1 MDVTPR
7 IACFFLIF
15 LFTSCGNRFDLA
27 TERGR
32 QARIDDANYHLSYG
46 QCAAAHEAI
55 DPLYAS
61 EQVNDEIRLVKAAAY
76 ACQGTFNFLTVV
88 GNIAGVSDYFA
99 ALAKSLG
106 NTENDA
112 ARSAMYSA
120 IDVLTINGTYL
131 SASNRSQSIN
141 DYMVFLQM
149 GVIGTILRNYG
160 KPASSGAQG
169 QALVYD
175 GAGGSPANEMSDID
189 ACALA
194 AAFSHFFDSYRNSS
208 LNDSDTRSFASRID
222 AMCVAAGAASCAAI
236 SKDRTSCNGGN
247 NANSVIADAVV
258 DGVDTAWQ

>member
-7 IACFFLIF
+7 NLSFFLF
-15 LFTSCGNRFDLA
+15 LLFTSCGNRFDLS

-61 EQVNDEIRLVKAAAY
+61 DQVNDEVRLVKAAAY

-88 GNIAGVSDYFA
+88 GNIAGVSDFFA
-99 ALAKSLG
+99 ALAKSLT
-106 NTENDA
+106 NTANDS
-112 ARSAMYSA
+112 ARASMYSA
-120 IDVLTINGTYL
+120 VDVLTVNGTYL
-131 SASNRSQSIN
+131 NASNRSKPVN

-160 KPASSGAQG
+160 NPSSSGSQG

-175 GAGGSPANEMSDID
+175 GSGGSPANEMSDID

-194 AAFSHFFDSYRNSS
+194 AAFSHFSDSYRNSS
-208 LNDSDTRSFASRID
+208 LNDSDTSSFSSRID
-222 AMCVAAGAASCAAI
+222 AICVTAGAANCSAI
-236 SKDRTSCNGGN
+236 SRDRTSCNGGN

-258 DGVDTAWQ
+258 DGVDLSWQ